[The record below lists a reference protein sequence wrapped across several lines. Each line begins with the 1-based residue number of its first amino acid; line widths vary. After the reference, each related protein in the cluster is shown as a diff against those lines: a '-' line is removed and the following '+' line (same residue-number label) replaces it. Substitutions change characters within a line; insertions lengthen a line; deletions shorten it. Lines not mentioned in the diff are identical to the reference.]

1 MRKNLWVL
9 WAGSAVLGVLAATYY
24 FSGHQPARQERGLD
38 RPVQALYVW
47 QRVWNDD
54 VRQSLV
60 QAANVAQRIMVLARE
75 DRMPPL
81 NVDWKAVADT
91 GLDTTLVF
99 RYPSALGE
107 EFRSDPIKARERVAD
122 EVLAAC
128 RDATA
133 QGVRVEGIQLDYDAP
148 TASLM
153 EYARFVHG
161 LAPLLPPELAL
172 SITALPT
179 WLADGAFADL
189 VGGLD
194 YYVLQVH
201 SFERPG
207 SIKTPPVLCDTAR
220 IPGYVSM
227 AERLGIPYF
236 IAFPTHG
243 YQVAFDAAGAFIGLS
258 AEGPDAAWPP
268 GSQLR
273 EVRAD
278 PGAIAEAVKTLWA
291 DPPDHYLG
299 AVWFRMP
306 VASDT
311 RNWTWPVLSAVMDGR
326 VPRVQF
332 QAEVRHPEPGL
343 AEIWLASVGEDR
355 PRSEVDVELG
365 VSAGAVL
372 ASDFVNGFQPLPGAR
387 DSAVILRGNAPVGK
401 EPIMIGWYRMGDTTA
416 AATVNV
422 AGITGQGQS
431 ISWREV
437 G

>member
-1 MRKNLWVL
+1 MRKFLWVL
-9 WAGSAVLGVLAATYY
+9 CTGSAVLGVLAATYC
-24 FSGHQPARQERGLD
+24 FSGHQPARQERGRD

-47 QRVWNDD
+47 QQAWNDD
-54 VRQSLV
+54 VRQSLA

-107 EFRSDPIKARERVAD
+107 EFRGDPVKARERVAG
-122 EVLAAC
+122 EILAAC

-148 TASLM
+148 TASLP
-153 EYARFVHG
+153 EYARFLQG
-161 LAPLLPPELAL
+161 LAPLLPSEWAL

-179 WLADGAFADL
+179 WLAESAFADL

-207 SIKTPPVLCDTAR
+207 SIETPLVLCDTAR
-220 IPGYVSM
+220 IPGYVKR
-227 AERLGIPYF
+227 AERLGVPYF

-243 YQVAFDAAGAFIGLS
+243 YEAAFNAAGAFIGLS

-278 PGAIAEAVKTLWA
+278 PGTIAEAVKALRA
-291 DPPDHYLG
+291 DPPAHFLG
-299 AVWFRMP
+299 VVWFRMP
-306 VASDT
+306 VATDT
-311 RNWTWPVLSAVMDGR
+311 RNWTWPVLAAVMSGR
-326 VPRVQF
+326 IPSVEF
-332 QAEVRHPEPGL
+332 HAEVRHPEPGL

-355 PRSEVDVELG
+355 PRIAVDVEVG
-365 VSAGAVL
+365 VPVEAIL
-372 ASDFVNGFQPLPGAR
+372 ASDFVNGFQPFPSPQ
-387 DSAVILRGNAPVGK
+387 DSGVILRGKAPVGQ
-401 EPIMIGWYRMGDTTA
+401 EPIMIGWYRMKDETA
-416 AATVNV
+416 ALAIN
-422 AGITGQGQS
+422 ITGTEGPG
-431 ISWREV
+431 R
-437 G
+437 